1 MKLATTVDARLV
13 AILTGQG
20 SLTGTGGEDEVVD
33 ITDAVA
39 LGPVG
44 PGGPLLAFLE
54 NGGTASA
61 LDSLDLSSLPHAAL
75 SSTRLAAP
83 IARPGKI
90 IGAPV
95 NYLDHKLEMSELKTI
110 VEYGMFL
117 KANTSV
123 IGPGDDI
130 RLPYT
135 DMRTDQE
142 GELAIVI
149 GRTASRVSAED
160 ALDYV
165 FGYAPILD
173 ISVRST
179 EDRSTRKSFDTFAPF
194 GSWITTADEVGDA
207 DALEL
212 RCWVGGE
219 LRQSANTRDLIFTVA
234 ELVAYTSSVMTLH
247 PGDVIASGTP
257 AGVGPLS
264 AGQRVVVEIEKLGR
278 LEVGVTDEG
287 GILYGNRPGATVLH
301 GGENA

>member
-1 MKLATTVDARLV
+1 M
-13 AILTGQG
+13 
-20 SLTGTGGEDEVVD
+20 
-33 ITDAVA
+33 
-39 LGPVG
+39 
-44 PGGPLLAFLE
+44 
-54 NGGTASA
+54 
-61 LDSLDLSSLPHAAL
+61 
-75 SSTRLAAP
+75 
-83 IARPGKI
+83 
-90 IGAPV
+90 
-95 NYLDHKLEMSELKTI
+95 NYLDHKVEMSEQKTI

-117 KANTSV
+117 KATTSV
-123 IGPGDDI
+123 IGPNDDI
-130 RLPYT
+130 RLPYS

-149 GRTASRVSAED
+149 GKTASHVSAAD

-194 GSWITTADEVGDA
+194 GPWITTSDEVGDA

-219 LRQSANTRDLIFTVA
+219 LRQHTNTRELIFSVA
-234 ELVAYTSSVMTLH
+234 ELVAYTSSVMTLL

-278 LEVGVTDEG
+278 LDVGVTDDGAIRYED
-287 GILYGNRPGATVLH
+287 RPGASVLR
-301 GGENA
+301 EAQ